1 MRGFTAL
8 KLASLLL
15 LAVPLNAYAADL
27 PLKAPPAPVVTVYN
41 WTGFYVGGN
50 VGGKWDDQDSPI
62 TLGAIPGVTDLRF
75 ATPNTL
81 PFGGRNSSVIGG
93 GQVGYNWQFGSWV
106 LGVEGDADAQALRHR
121 TTVLTTGTPPGF
133 VAGDTFDSKSD
144 WQASARL
151 RVGYAWGPWLAY
163 VTGGAAFT
171 NVRLSTNFVP
181 GANPVAFPA
190 SAASDSQTLV
200 GGTIGGGLE
209 YMISRNLSIGVE
221 GRYSDYGRENYGLG
235 SVAIFST
242 ASGLPFANVTS
253 RADLNTW
260 EVTGRLNW
268 HFDWTSPIVAK
279 Y

>member
-1 MRGFTAL
+1 MRRMVAAA
-8 KLASLLL
+8 KLAPLF
-15 LAVPLNAYAADL
+15 LAVPFSAYAADL
-27 PLKAPPAPVVTVYN
+27 PLKAPRAPIETVYN
-41 WTGFYVGGN
+41 WAGFYVGGN

-75 ATPNTL
+75 ATSNTF
-81 PFGGRNSSVIGG
+81 PFTGRDGSVIGG

-106 LGVEGDADAQALRHR
+106 LGVEGDIDGQSLKHR
-121 TTVLTTGTPPGF
+121 TTVLTTGLPPGF
-133 VAGDTFDSKSD
+133 VAGDSFDSKSD

-163 VTGGAAFT
+163 VTGGVAFT

-200 GGTIGGGLE
+200 GGTIGGGVE

-221 GRYSDYGRENYGLG
+221 GRYSDYGSENYGLG

-242 ASGLPFANVTS
+242 TSGLPFSNVTS
-253 RADLNTW
+253 RTDLNTW